1 MAGLRRDR
9 FGQQVEHR
17 LGQRGVLD
25 GQIGGEPA
33 QVIVEVAHTGA
44 APGAGLLGAFAGGVG
59 VHIGDDRGRQAPQ
72 IARGH
77 APLRPVQDHR
87 LGPPPQLRVEHRGGL
102 GDDPG
107 PDLLDPSVFQGLEGV
122 GQLVHQLLRVGDPA
136 AGGDRRDLPRRR
148 QLRLGQTGRLQ
159 GQQRIPHR
167 VADHL
172 GTGRGP
178 VRQVRRNRAGRE
190 LFIVAVRDRVQQV
203 RHGYGHAGP
212 GQRRRPVLAA
222 PWPRR
227 WPDVARRARPAS
239 SPPGAAVRPARPG

>member
-44 APGAGLLGAFAGGVG
+44 AAGAGLLGAFAGGVG

-72 IARGH
+72 IARAH

-122 GQLVHQLLRVGDPA
+122 GQLVHQLVGVGDPA
-136 AGGDRRDLPRRR
+136 AGGDRRDQPRRR
-148 QLRLGQTGRLQ
+148 QLRLGQAGRLRR
-159 GQQRIPHR
+159 QQRIPHR

-178 VRQVRRNRAGRE
+178 VRQVRRNRAGRD
-190 LFIVAVRDRVQQV
+190 LFIVAVRDASPTRPSRV
-203 RHGYGHAGP
+203 RPRRAGP
-212 GQRRRPVLAA
+212 TPPSTGAA
-222 PWPRR
+222 GPWPRR
-227 WPDVARRARPAS
+227 PDVARPARPAS
-239 SPPGAAVRPARPG
+239 SPPAAAVRSARPG